1 MPSSALCL
9 PLWSLIPFVLMLV
22 CIAVLPMAVPEWW
35 DSNRNKT
42 ILSIAFSLPVF
53 AVVLSCDPRLMWHS
67 ILDYFSFLTLLASL
81 FVIAGGIYVKGEYAG
96 TPVVNTIFLGVGAI
110 LANLIGTRVR
120 RWS

>member
-1 MPSSALCL
+1 MPLPASCL

-42 ILSIAFSLPVF
+42 ILSIALSLPVS

-67 ILDYFSFLTLLASL
+67 ILDYFSFLTSLASL
-81 FVIAGGIYVKGEYAG
+81 FVIAVGMYFMGEYAD
-96 TPVVNTIFLGVGAI
+96 TPVGNTIFLGVGPI
-110 LANLIGTRVR
+110 LGNLIGSTGA
-120 RWS
+120 SL